1 MNATNPIQIDGKTY
15 DKFSLNLAITGKYLA
30 DGSTEARTESSV
42 AMRLVPTRIDNGE
55 VITADEAA
63 IGIALGSLEGSDEAT
78 QQAVGAI
85 QAALQT
91 YIHAKGL

>member
-1 MNATNPIQIDGKTY
+1 MTATNPIEIDGKSY
-15 DKFSLNLAITGKYLA
+15 PKYSLNLAITGRYLA
-30 DGSTEARTESSV
+30 DGSDANV
-42 AMRLVPTRIDNGE
+42 AMRLVPTRIENGE

-63 IGIALGSLEGSDEAT
+63 IGIALGSLAGSDEAT

-91 YIHAKGL
+91 YIQAKGL